1 MLIDLDKEFKKYNI
15 FPRGFIQVGAHIGQ
29 EVKVFKN
36 LNSKANIYLF
46 EPQEEL
52 FQKLKLKYE
61 NDKYVALYNYALGD
75 SKQTQTM
82 YKDINND
89 SQSSSILKPKD
100 HLKYHSILNL
110 KKTTEKQFMLIL
122 STHLILITQMFYV
135 LMFKDMNLTY

>member
-52 FQKLKLKYE
+52 FQKLK
-61 NDKYVALYNYALGD
+61 
-75 SKQTQTM
+75 
-82 YKDINND
+82 
-89 SQSSSILKPKD
+89 
-100 HLKYHSILNL
+100 
-110 KKTTEKQFMLIL
+110 
-122 STHLILITQMFYV
+122 
-135 LMFKDMNLTY
+135 